1 MQPITNLYILLILLL
16 NAGVIWGSV
25 VLRKKITEGVKSLVV
40 RAVSFIVILVIG
52 GVSIDITLRLFDINL
67 LEIIDVELF
76 RIGKNIPIS
85 GFLLAFL
92 FLTFSLLI
100 IINRFLSKA
109 FTQSIGTNSIPQK
122 MTKVARRWVS
132 FLAFLILMRGLVGFT
147 DHSFQFFTISLF
159 SIQSVQ
165 ITIGKILQVMFIAYT
180 VHAAIMMLEVFFD
193 RRIYRTGIDAGK
205 GHTVFLIV
213 KYFAWVVAI
222 TVIIGSLGIS
232 VTVLLAGSAALFVGL
247 GFGVQ
252 SLFNDF
258 VSGLM
263 ILFEGTIRVND
274 VVELENGIVG
284 KVQEIGLRTSKVL
297 NRDSIIIIIPNNNF
311 VGKNVINWTYNE
323 HKTRFK
329 VNIGV
334 AYGSDVRLVEKLLIE
349 AALEH
354 EKVQKQPQ
362 PMVYF
367 NDFGESSLD
376 FSVFFW
382 SEESFWVERV
392 RSDIRFTIYD
402 KFAAHHIKIPFPQ
415 RDLHLS
421 SGFESFN
428 TKKSEE

>member
-1 MQPITNLYILLILLL
+1 MEPTTNLYILLILLL
-16 NAGVIWGSV
+16 NVGVIWGSV
-25 VLRKKITEGVKSLVV
+25 VLRKKITEGFKALVT
-40 RAVSFIVILVIG
+40 RAVTFIVILVIG
-52 GVSIDITLRLFDINL
+52 GVSIHIILQFFDINL

-76 RIGKNIPIS
+76 RIGKNIPIT
-85 GFLLAFL
+85 GFLVAFL
-92 FLTFSLLI
+92 VFTITFLI
-100 IINRFLSKA
+100 VINRFLSKA
-109 FTQSIGTNSIPQK
+109 FTQSKGINSIPQK
-122 MTKVARRWVS
+122 MTKLARRWVS

-147 DHSFQFFTISLF
+147 DHSFQFFTITLF
-159 SIQSVQ
+159 TIQNVA
-165 ITIGKILQVMFIAYT
+165 ITIGKILQVLFIAYT
-180 VHAAIMMLEVFFD
+180 VHTAIMVLEIFFD

-213 KYFAWVVAI
+213 KYFAWVIAI

-329 VNIGV
+329 VNVGV

-349 AALEH
+349 SALEH
-354 EKVQKQPQ
+354 DKVHKQPE
-362 PMVYF
+362 PVVHF
-367 NDFGESSLD
+367 IEFGDSSLN

-382 SEESFWVERV
+382 IDESFWVEKI
-392 RSDIRFTIYD
+392 RSDIRFTIND
-402 KFAAHHIKIPFPQ
+402 KFATHNIQIPFPQ
-415 RDLHLS
+415 RDLHLR
-421 SGFESFN
+421 SGFESIS
-428 TKKSEE
+428 TQKSEE

>member
-1 MQPITNLYILLILLL
+1 MQFTTILYIVLILMF
-16 NAGVIWGSV
+16 NAGIIWGSIL
-25 VLRKKITEGVKSLVV
+25 LRKKYTEGIKAQLL
-40 RAVSFIVILVIG
+40 RAVLFIVIIAIV
-52 GVSIDITLRLFDINL
+52 VFSIDMVFRIFNVNL
-67 LEIIDVELF
+67 IDTIDVELF
-76 RIGKNIPIS
+76 RIGANIPIT

-92 FLTFSLLI
+92 FFTFSFLI

-109 FTQSIGTNSIPQK
+109 FTQSKGINSIPKK
-122 MTKVARRWVS
+122 MTTVARRWVS
-132 FLAFLILMRGLVGFT
+132 FLAFLILMRGIIGFT

-159 SIQSVQ
+159 SIQNVQ
-165 ITIGKILQVMFIAYT
+165 ITIGKILQVMFIAYS
-180 VHAAIMMLEVFFD
+180 VHTAIMVLEVFFD
-193 RRIYRTGIDAGK
+193 RRIYQTGIDAGK

-213 KYFAWVVAI
+213 KYFAWVIAV
-222 TVIIGSLGIS
+222 TVIIGSLGIK

-329 VNIGV
+329 VNVGV

-349 AALEH
+349 SVLEH
-354 EKVQKQPQ
+354 EKVHKHPQ
-362 PMVYF
+362 PVVFF
-367 NDFGESSLD
+367 NDFGESALE

-392 RSDIRFTIYD
+392 RSDIRFNIYD
-402 KFAAHHIKIPFPQ
+402 KFNANNIQIPFPQ
-415 RDLHLS
+415 RDVHLR
-421 SGFESFN
+421 SGFESLQH
-428 TKKSEE
+428 K

>member
-1 MQPITNLYILLILLL
+1 MESTTNLYILLILLL
-16 NAGVIWGSV
+16 NTGIIWGSI
-25 VLRKKITEGVKSLVV
+25 VLRKKYIEGVKSIVI
-40 RAVSFIVILVIG
+40 RAVSFLIILIIG
-52 GVSIDITLRLFDINL
+52 GVSIHIILRFFDINL

-76 RIGKNIPIS
+76 RIGKNIPIT
-85 GFLLAFL
+85 GFLLTFL
-92 FLTFSLLI
+92 FFTFSLLI
-100 IINRFLSKA
+100 IINRFLSRA
-109 FTQSIGTNSIPQK
+109 FRQSKGINSIPHK

-165 ITIGKILQVMFIAYT
+165 ITIGKILQVLFIAYT
-180 VHAAIMMLEVFFD
+180 VHTAIMVLEVFFD

-213 KYFAWVVAI
+213 KYFAWVIAI

-252 SLFNDF
+252 PLFNDF

-297 NRDSIIIIIPNNNF
+297 NRDSIIIIIPNNIF

-329 VNIGV
+329 VNVGV

-349 AALEH
+349 SALEH
-354 EKVQKQPQ
+354 EKVHKQPE
-362 PMVYF
+362 PIVHF
-367 NDFGESSLD
+367 TDFGESSLN

-382 SEESFWVERV
+382 IEESFWVEKI
-392 RSDIRFTIYD
+392 RSDIRFAIND
-402 KFAAHHIKIPFPQ
+402 KFAANNIDIPFPQ
-415 RDLHLS
+415 RDLHIR
-421 SGFESFN
+421 SGFDSFN
-428 TKKSEE
+428 TQKSEE